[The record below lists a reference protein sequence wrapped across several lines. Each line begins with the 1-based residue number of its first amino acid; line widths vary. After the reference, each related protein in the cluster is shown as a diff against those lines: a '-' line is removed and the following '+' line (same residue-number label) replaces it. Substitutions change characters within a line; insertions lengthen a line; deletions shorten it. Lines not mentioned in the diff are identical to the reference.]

1 MNRVTVSGGAYGFVT
16 NRKRVIIAV
25 VAFVISLHMI
35 AASAQMFNDY
45 PELTLSKPEFR
56 HEASGAFIRLKCFT
70 NPCHPTDIF
79 RWEYKACGFDLHT
92 TECHNSENI
101 GWVPIPKNIK
111 SKKCSS
117 THLIKNA
124 TGRYS
129 GLYRCSKVIPESD
142 QDVRV
147 VKIFELCVIDRYPF
161 MNGTK
166 PVVLDVKPGNI
177 TTVPNSKIIMQ
188 CKVYSIIPPEI
199 WWLRQIDITTT
210 NVGFLIP
217 NNNKRYVYLEA
228 SYQSFSGHTYISK
241 LIIEK
246 PTAKDTGIYACFAV
260 NLFGSSDRDVLVT
273 VTPPSEQ
280 CQGRTSFLLVEKHD
294 EVCPTNWQPESKTIK
309 HDPVGLK

>member
-1 MNRVTVSGGAYGFVT
+1 MNRATASGGAYGFVT

-56 HEASGAFIRLKCFT
+56 HEASGAFIRLKCSMD
-70 NPCHPTDIF
+70 PCHPTDIF
-79 RWEYKACGFDLHT
+79 RWEYKACGSDLHR

-101 GWVPIPKNIK
+101 EWMPILKNIK

-147 VKIFELCVIDRYPF
+147 VKIFELCVI
-161 MNGTK
+161 
-166 PVVLDVKPGNI
+166 
-177 TTVPNSKIIMQ
+177 
-188 CKVYSIIPPEI
+188 
-199 WWLRQIDITTT
+199 
-210 NVGFLIP
+210 
-217 NNNKRYVYLEA
+217 
-228 SYQSFSGHTYISK
+228 
-241 LIIEK
+241 EK

-273 VTPPSEQ
+273 VTPPKYSGGDYRETVKGFVRALN
-280 CQGRTSFLLVEKHD
+280 CMF
-294 EVCPTNWQPESKTIK
+294 TIEDK
-309 HDPVGLK
+309 DVVT